1 MTDKLS
7 KHIQPMEQVF
17 QADVEF
23 KNDVDFQADVEFKND
38 VDFEGSTKFQA
49 DVEFKDDVDFEGST
63 KFQADVEFKDDVDFE
78 GSTKTISIEGI
89 LDVNG
94 TLALPVHTVS
104 LAPTATIGHLAYFS
118 DGAEGNPVLAFGDG
132 TNWLRVDT
140 LAAISDS

>member
-23 KNDVDFQADVEFKND
+23 KNN

-49 DVEFKDDVDFEGST
+49 DVEFEN
-63 KFQADVEFKDDVDFE
+63 DVEFKNNVEFENNVEFKNDVDFE

-118 DGAEGNPVLAFGDG
+118 DGAEGSPVLAFGDG

-140 LAAISDS
+140 LEAISDS